1 MSNVNIVRAVEN
13 IKANTTIYTP
23 IIEVIV
29 NAIQAIESSQ
39 QENGTI
45 KITAIRSKQVETD
58 DSLAA
63 IENLIITDNG
73 IGFTKENR
81 DSFDTLYSDHKLNI
95 GGKGFGRFTCLKYF
109 HNLKIDSHYI
119 ENTERMHRSFSMGK
133 GNEIIINEKI
143 STSTETEHRTSVTLS
158 GVKTSSL
165 NKKLNTLARS
175 LTERL
180 LPYFIT
186 KDYNCPTITLCEE
199 DDSGLIV
206 LNDFIKNTSGLIREI
221 PLPENTFTIPSKE
234 KNELFEVRL
243 FKIYSP
249 KNQKSRIS
257 LVAHKREVT
266 ETPIHNYIPEFSDE
280 FYDKHYDGTENRERN
295 YIIKTYVFSSY
306 LDSNVSLERGSFD
319 FQKQDDMLFGISQS
333 EIEKQAAKLTAAA
346 VTDEVSARQD
356 KKRGE
361 VNEYVRSEA
370 PWHKDLVKNAD
381 ISSLSYH
388 ASKEEIENFLQKE
401 KFKIEAEIRH
411 EVAALSIAGT
421 QHDSEE
427 ISKIIDKISDASKND
442 LIHYVVLRKN
452 ILNVFEKALE
462 TTETGDYRSEDEVH
476 SIIFPTKK
484 DSENTPYSSHNLW
497 IIDERLT
504 FTDFISS
511 DQPLNGGKSERPDL
525 LAYGTRV
532 AFRGENEPS
541 NPVTIFEFK
550 KPGRDDFVNPSSKE
564 DPIQQIIR
572 YTNSIRNGAFK
583 TPKGKKILVGDNT
596 PFYGYVICDLNKKI
610 EDWLKYEKDF
620 KPMPDSKGWF
630 NWVSSINLYIEVISW
645 DKALKDATMRNR
657 IFFHKLGIDV

>member
-13 IKANTTIYTP
+13 IKTNTTIYTP

-29 NAIQAIESSQ
+29 NSIQAIESAK
-39 QENGTI
+39 NKTGTI
-45 KITAIRSKQVETD
+45 KIVAIRSKQTETD
-58 DSLAA
+58 GSLAA
-63 IENLIITDNG
+63 IESLIVTDNG
-73 IGFTKENR
+73 IGFTQANR
-81 DSFDTLYSDHKLNI
+81 DSFDTLYSDHKIKI

-109 HNLKIDSHYI
+109 NDLKVDSHYL
-119 ENTERMHRSFSMGK
+119 ENAMRMRRSFSMGK
-133 GNEIIINEKI
+133 GNEIIINEKLE
-143 STSTETEHRTSVTLS
+143 TSLEKENRTSVTLS
-158 GVKTSSL
+158 SVKISSL

-186 KDYNCPTITLCEE
+186 KNYDCPTITLCEE
-199 DDSGLIV
+199 DDSNLIV

-221 PLPENTFTIPSKE
+221 PLSKSTYTLPTKDSLE
-234 KNELFEVRL
+234 SFEVRL

-266 ETPIHNYIPEFSDE
+266 EVPIHNYIPEFSDE
-280 FYDKHYDGTENRERN
+280 FYDKNYEGTENKERN
-295 YIIKTYVFSSY
+295 YILKAYVFGDY
-306 LDSNVSLERGSFD
+306 LDNHVSLERGSFD
-319 FQKQDDMLFGISQS
+319 FQKQDDMLFGISQT
-333 EIEKQAAKLTAAA
+333 EIEKTAAEITATA
-346 VTDEVSARQD
+346 VTSEVSARQE
-356 KKRGE
+356 KKRDE
-361 VNEYVRSEA
+361 VNEYVKSEA
-370 PWHKDLVKNAD
+370 PWHKDLVKHAD
-381 ISSLSYH
+381 ISSLPYH

-401 KFKIEAEIRH
+401 KFKIEAEIRSD
-411 EVAALSIAGT
+411 VAALSNSHTPHAP
-421 QHDSEE
+421 EE
-427 ISKIIDKISDASKND
+427 ITKIIDKISDASKND

-462 TTETGDYRSEDEVH
+462 TTENGKYRSEDEVH

-511 DQPLNGGKSERPDL
+511 DQPLNGGNSERADL
-525 LAYGTRV
+525 LAYGARV

-572 YTNSIRNGAFK
+572 YTNSIRKGSYK
-583 TPKGKKILVGDNT
+583 TPKGKNILIGDNT
-596 PFYGYVICDLNKKI
+596 PFYGYVICELNKKV
-610 EDWLKYEKDF
+610 EDWLRYEKDF
-620 KPMPDSKGWF
+620 KQMPDGQGWF
-630 NWVSSINLYIEVISW
+630 NWVSSINLYIEVLSW
-645 DKALKDATMRNR
+645 DKALKDARMRNK